1 MIIPNEKILILSGEL
16 GDGHKQA
23 AHALLEASDIH
34 LNHAEVQVI
43 DFMELVSPHLHNVS
57 KYLYLQ
63 SVKKFP
69 SVYGFLYQK
78 TKRPN
83 TLSQMLKKFKVF
95 GINRL
100 LRLLDTYQPTV
111 VVSTFPAA
119 AAAMSMLKSSG
130 MTPVPIVTII
140 TDHTDHS
147 YWLYANTNQYIVGSN
162 HVRQALNRLHI
173 KDSQITVTGIP
184 IRSSFCQ
191 TYNLVSLREKY
202 GLSFAKPTILL
213 MGGGCGMFGQGL
225 IDLLMRDVL
234 EQSMQFIIICGHNEK
249 LKVHLQEMLKSS
261 KHTIILKGY
270 VNQVHEFMA
279 LSDLLITKPGGL
291 TTSEA
296 IASELP
302 MLLYRPLPGQEQDNA
317 KFLLEAGVAVEA
329 KCDSDLSIQLKQLI
343 NHPQLLRRMREKSKG
358 FPMHEAAYKALDA
371 ILLAQYS
378 TAPEVIVGE
387 SYAHVL

>member
-1 MIIPNEKILILSGEL
+1 MGSNERILILSGEL

-23 AHALLEASDIH
+23 ANALLEAADIH
-34 LNHAEVQVI
+34 FNHAEVQVI
-43 DFMELVSPHLHNVS
+43 DFMELVSPNLHAVS

-63 SVKKFP
+63 GVKKFP

-83 TLSQMLKKFKVF
+83 TLSHMLKKLRIF
-95 GINRL
+95 GISRL
-100 LRLLDTYQPTV
+100 LHMLDTYQPTV

-119 AAAMSMLKSSG
+119 AAAMSMLKSTG
-130 MTPVPIVTII
+130 MTQVPTVTII

-162 HVRQALNRLHI
+162 HVRQALNQLHI

-184 IRSSFCQ
+184 IRSSFYQ
-191 TYNLVSLREKY
+191 TYNPAVLREKY
-202 GLSFAKPTILL
+202 GLSLTKPTILL

-225 IDLLMRDVL
+225 IDLLMRDTL
-234 EQSMQFIIICGHNEK
+234 DQSMQFIIICGHNEK
-249 LKVHLQEMLKSS
+249 LKVHLQEVLKPS

-270 VNQVHEFMA
+270 VNDVHEFMA
-279 LSDLLITKPGGL
+279 LSDLIITKPGGL

-302 MLLYRPLPGQEQDNA
+302 MLLYCPLPGQEQDNA
-317 KFLLEAGVAVEA
+317 EFLLEAGVAVQA
-329 KCDSDLSIQLKQLI
+329 QRDNDLSILLVHLI
-343 NHPQLLRRMREKSKG
+343 RHPQLLRDMREKTKELR
-358 FPMHEAAYKALDA
+358 MHNAAMNALDA
-371 ILLAQYS
+371 ILLAQCS
-378 TAPEVIVGE
+378 TVAEIIE
-387 SYAHVL
+387 ERYAHVL